1 VIFKFVFELFIVH
14 VPSCFNCLFFNFL
27 FISDFY
33 FINNISC
40 TSIFS
45 LQISISDI
53 KNDSIL
59 TCLSVER
66 IIDMRNNLLLLD
78 LFNQLFYLLGKSKSM
93 VLLTLLVINLV
104 NIIVCASFSILLSNP
119 KNFSVA
125 VSDMLNKVS
134 TITNKS
140 ALNGIN
146 NRASTF
152 IKTE

>member
-1 VIFKFVFELFIVH
+1 
-14 VPSCFNCLFFNFL
+14 
-27 FISDFY
+27 
-33 FINNISC
+33 
-40 TSIFS
+40 
-45 LQISISDI
+45 
-53 KNDSIL
+53 
-59 TCLSVER
+59 
-66 IIDMRNNLLLLD
+66 MRNNLLLLD

-104 NIIVCASFSILLSNP
+104 NIIVCASFGILLSNP